1 MPEPR
6 PRFDLTPEE
15 LRALGDE
22 ALDLVLR
29 FIEERPTA
37 PASDL
42 EGAFELADTFAE
54 APPEEPQAAAD
65 VLKRIERGAAK
76 AYDTAGPGYLAYIPG
91 GGLFTSAI
99 ADLIADVT
107 NRFVNMAPPAPSFAA
122 IEAAVIR
129 WLCREFDL
137 PDEALGI
144 LTSGGSLANFS
155 AVVTARHDKL
165 PENFLDGTIYA
176 SEHVHHSIQKAARL
190 AGFPERSI
198 RLVPTDDDLRL
209 DPEALAEMVRQDRE
223 SGMRPFMVV
232 ASAGTTNT
240 GTIDPL
246 TDLADVAANNELW
259 FHVDAAYGGFF
270 QLTERGRTRFE
281 GVERADSITL
291 DPHKGMFLP
300 YGLGCLLVRDVAKL
314 RAAHQ
319 VGAEYLKDLGPEGDV
334 PNFADLSPELSRD
347 FRGLRMWLPL
357 QLHGVA
363 AWRSALDEKLDL
375 AELSYDGLSSTANL
389 VVPWKPDLSIVA
401 FAPRDGGAE
410 ASAELLARVNDTRRI
425 FVSSTVIDGRSYLR
439 FCILA
444 HRTSRDRI
452 EEAIEIVQ
460 KAAADL

>member
-1 MPEPR
+1 MTERSP
-6 PRFDLTPEE
+6 FDATSEE

-29 FIEERPTA
+29 FIDERSEA
-37 PASDL
+37 PAADL
-42 EGAFELADTFAE
+42 EGAFDLAATFDE
-54 APPEEPQAAAD
+54 PPPEEPRHPHD
-65 VLKRIERGAAK
+65 VLARVMQGATK

-91 GGLFTSAI
+91 GGLFASAI

-107 NRFVNMAPPAPSFAA
+107 NRFVNMAAPAPAFAA

-137 PDEALGI
+137 PATALGV

-155 AVVTARHDKL
+155 AVVAARHALL
-165 PENFLDGTIYA
+165 PEDFLDGAIYA

-190 AGFPERSI
+190 AGFPERAI
-198 RLVPTDDDLRL
+198 RLVPTDRELRME
-209 DPEALAEMVRQDRE
+209 PEALEEMIGSDR
-223 SGMRPFMVV
+223 SQGLTPFMIV

-246 TDLADVAANNELW
+246 SLVAEIAQQHGLW
-259 FHVDAAYGGFF
+259 LHVDAAYGGFF

-281 GVERADSITL
+281 GIGRADSITL

-300 YGLGCLLVRDVAKL
+300 YGLGCLLVRDVDKL

-319 VGAEYLKDLGPEGDV
+319 VGAHYLKDLGPEGDV
-334 PNFADLSPELSRD
+334 PNFADLSPDLSRD
-347 FRGLRMWLPL
+347 FRGLRVWLPL

-363 AWRSALDEKLDL
+363 AWRHALDDKLDL
-375 AELSYDGLSSTANL
+375 AELTYASLAETPGLD
-389 VVPWKPDLSIVA
+389 VPWRPDLSIVA
-401 FAPRDGGAE
+401 FAPGDGGDA
-410 ASAELLARVNDTRRI
+410 ATAELLDRVNGSRRI
-425 FVSSTVIDGRSYLR
+425 FISSTAIDGRTYLR
-439 FCILA
+439 FCILS
-444 HRTSRDRI
+444 HRTSKDRI

>member
-6 PRFDLTPEE
+6 SPFDLTPEE

-22 ALDLVLR
+22 ALELVLR

-37 PASDL
+37 PAADL
-42 EGAFELADTFAE
+42 DGAFELAETFAE
-54 APPEEPQAAAD
+54 GPPEEPRAAAE
-65 VLKRIERGAAK
+65 VMMRIEQGAAK

-107 NRFVNMAPPAPSFAA
+107 NRFVNMAAPAPSFAA
-122 IEAAVIR
+122 IEASVLR

-165 PENFLDGTIYA
+165 PENFLDGTMYA

-190 AGFPERSI
+190 AGFPERAV
-198 RLVPTDDDLRL
+198 RLVPTDSDLKME
-209 DPEALAEMVRQDRE
+209 PQALEEMVRADRE
-223 SGMRPFMVV
+223 RKLTPFMVV
-232 ASAGTTNT
+232 TSAGTTNT
-240 GTIDPL
+240 GTIDPIDDIADIARAE
-246 TDLADVAANNELW
+246 DLWL
-259 FHVDAAYGGFF
+259 HVDAAYGGFF
-270 QLTERGRTRFE
+270 QLTTRGRERFH
-281 GVERADSITL
+281 GIERADSITL

-314 RAAHQ
+314 RAAHH
-319 VGAEYLKDLGPEGDV
+319 VGAHYLQDLGAEGDV

-347 FRGLRMWLPL
+347 FRGLRIWLPL

-363 AWRSALDEKLDL
+363 AWRDALDEKLDL
-375 AELSYDGLSSTANL
+375 AELSFDGLSSTPGL
-389 VVPWKPDLSIVA
+389 DVPWRPELSIVA
-401 FAPRDGGAE
+401 FAPKDGDAE
-410 ASAELLARVNDTRRI
+410 VANRLLERINASRRVFI
-425 FVSSTVIDGRSYLR
+425 SSTIIDERAYLR

-444 HRTSRDRI
+444 QRTTRERMV
-452 EEAIEIVQ
+452 EAIEIAQ
-460 KAAADL
+460 KAASEI

>member
-6 PRFDLTPEE
+6 SPFDLTPDE
-15 LRALGDE
+15 LRALGNE
-22 ALDLVLR
+22 ALDLVVR
-29 FIEERPTA
+29 FIEERAAA

-42 EGAFELADTFAE
+42 DGAFELAETFAE
-54 APPEEPQAAAD
+54 APPEEPRPATE
-65 VLKRIERGAAK
+65 VLRRVGQGAAK

-107 NRFVNMAPPAPSFAA
+107 NRFVNMAAPAPAFAA
-122 IEAAVIR
+122 IEAAVVR

-137 PDEALGI
+137 PGDALGI

-165 PENFLDGTIYA
+165 GDDFLDGTIYA
-176 SEHVHHSIQKAARL
+176 SEHVHHSILKAARL

-198 RLVPTDDDLRL
+198 RLVPTDAELRME
-209 DPEALAEMVRQDRE
+209 PQALVEMVRDDRAAGLE
-223 SGMRPFMVV
+223 PFLVV
-232 ASAGTTNT
+232 TSAGTTNT
-240 GTIDPL
+240 GTIDPI
-246 TDLADVAANNELW
+246 DGIASIAEEEGLW
-259 FHVDAAYGGFF
+259 LHVDAAYGGFF
-270 QLTERGRTRFE
+270 RLTGRGRERFT
-281 GVERADSITL
+281 GIERADSITL

-319 VGAEYLKDLGPEGDV
+319 VGADYLKDLGSEGDV

-357 QLHGVA
+357 QLHGVS

-375 AELSYDGLSSTANL
+375 AELSYDGRR
-389 VVPWKPDLSIVA
+389 PDLSIVA
-401 FAPRDGGAE
+401 FAPSAGDNE
-410 ASAELLARVNDTRRI
+410 ATARLLERINASRRI
-425 FVSSTVIDGRSYLR
+425 FVSSTVIDERAYLR

-444 HRTSRDRI
+444 HRTSRQRM
-452 EEAIEIVQ
+452 EEAVEIVQ